1 MSLEQSL
8 QQCPDGSEAGSGHAH
23 GWQWQ
28 GHSGS
33 AVLPVLRVLLWMQ
46 TAACPWMAVAP
57 SRSSRGL
64 WCCRLY
70 HINSCAVGYVVIC
83 TTTTTVGCGV
93 GGRGVDAGVEE
104 LHIVARNEAHPQMV
118 EQSGEQKVTS
128 GSNKLTY
135 CGDVQGLIQSLR
147 TLGRR
152 GEFLVGW
159 CISGGQ

>member
-64 WCCRLY
+64 RCCRLY
-70 HINSCAVGYVVIC
+70 RIYSCAVGC
-83 TTTTTVGCGV
+83 GGGC
-93 GGRGVDAGVEE
+93 RGADARGVEE
-104 LHIVARNEAHPQMV
+104 LRIVGRHEAHPQTV
-118 EQSGEQKVTS
+118 EHSGEQGV
-128 GSNKLTY
+128 GPLA
-135 CGDVQGLIQSLR
+135 
-147 TLGRR
+147 LG
-152 GEFLVGW
+152 E
-159 CISGGQ
+159 